1 MKPRLLTLAACLL
14 VSAVPTAHA
23 ESSPVAVRYDAR
35 IKTVDFNA
43 SNVVRIVGHFGY
55 STDIEFSPGE
65 SIVSVALGDSLAW
78 AVAPVE
84 NHIFVKPREPHAT
97 TNMTVITNK
106 RVYQFAL
113 IGDPAR
119 SEPRRDFDYLVRFE
133 YPRTLAAR
141 KTTAANAAAVQAALD
156 VNDKPRNWDYYGC
169 GPDTIRPTQVYDDG
183 RFTYFTFPAAMQVPA
198 IYYVDQGSQESLTN
212 GQMRGDQFV
221 VFGTARQFVLRR
233 GNTVGCVEN
242 RAYNPY
248 GVYTPTGTTSPDVER
263 VLKASAS
270 VQPAPTRTLPPAAP
284 PKAQPSPFPLPAF
297 EAPDSASGQQDPAVL
312 QASPGTSPDHSGP

>member
-1 MKPRLLTLAACLL
+1 MKAKLLTVAVCLL
-14 VSAVPTAHA
+14 MTPVTAVHA
-23 ESSPVAVRYDAR
+23 ESVPVAGHYDAR

-43 SNVVRIVGHFGY
+43 SNVVRVVGHFGY

-65 SIVSVALGDSLAW
+65 SIISVALGDSLAW

-119 SEPRRDFDYLVRFE
+119 SEPRRDFYYLVRFE
-133 YPRTLAAR
+133 YLHVRAAR
-141 KTTAANAAAVQAALD
+141 GAAAANAAAVHAALD

-169 GPDTIRPTQVYDDG
+169 GPYTIRPTQVYDDG

-198 IYYVDQGSQESLTN
+198 IYYVDQDGQEGLSN
-212 GQMRGDQFV
+212 GQMRGDKFV
-221 VFGTARQFVLRR
+221 VFGTAQKFVLRR
-233 GNTVGCVEN
+233 GNMVGCVEN

-263 VLKASAS
+263 VLKPSAS
-270 VQPAPTRTLPPAAP
+270 VQPAPTNTLPPAAP
-284 PKAQPSPFPLPAF
+284 PKPQPSPFLLPAF
-297 EAPDSASGQQDPAVL
+297 GAPEDAPGQQGPAVL
-312 QASPGTSPDHSGP
+312 QATPGKSPDHSGH

>member
-1 MKPRLLTLAACLL
+1 MKTKLLTFAVCLL
-14 VSAVPTAHA
+14 LSALPTAHA
-23 ESSPVAVRYDAR
+23 ESVPVAGHYDAR
-35 IKTVDFNA
+35 IKTIDFNA
-43 SNVVRIVGHFGY
+43 SNVVRVVGHFGY

-119 SEPRRDFDYLVRFE
+119 SEPRKDFYYLVQFE
-133 YPRTLAAR
+133 YPHALAAR
-141 KTTAANAAAVQAALD
+141 STAAASAAAVHAALN

-169 GPDTIRPTQVYDDG
+169 GPYTIRPTQVYDDG

-198 IYYVDQGSQESLTN
+198 IYYVDQDGEESLTN

-221 VFGTARQFVLRR
+221 VFGTARKFVLRR
-233 GNTVGCVEN
+233 GNTVGCVVN

-263 VLKASAS
+263 VLKTSAP
-270 VQPAPTRTLPPAAP
+270 VQVAPTHTLPPAAT
-284 PKAQPSPFPLPAF
+284 PKPQSPTFTLPSF
-297 EAPDSASGQQDPAVL
+297 EAPDGAPGQQGPAVL
-312 QASPGTSPDHSGP
+312 QASPDTSRDNSGH

>member
-1 MKPRLLTLAACLL
+1 MNPRFLTLAVCLL
-14 VSAVPTAHA
+14 LAAMPAARA
-23 ESSPVAVRYDAR
+23 ESVPVAGHYDAR

-43 SNVVRIVGHFGY
+43 SNVVRVVGHFGY

-119 SEPRRDFDYLVRFE
+119 SEPKRDFDYLVRFE
-133 YPRTLAAR
+133 YPHALAAR
-141 KTTAANAAAVQAALD
+141 GAAAANAAAVKAALD

-169 GPDTIRPTQVYDDG
+169 GPYTIRPTEVYDDG

-198 IYYVDQGSQESLTN
+198 IYYVDSDGEESLTN

-221 VFGTARQFVLRR
+221 VFGTARKFELRR
-233 GNTVGCVEN
+233 GSTVGCVEN

-248 GVYTPTGTTSPDVER
+248 GVYTPTGTTSPQVER
-263 VLKASAS
+263 VLKASAPA
-270 VQPAPTRTLPPAAP
+270 QPAPTHTLPPAAP
-284 PKAQPSPFPLPAF
+284 PKPQPSSFVLPAF
-297 EAPDSASGQQDPAVL
+297 GGTDSASGQQSPAVP
-312 QASPGTSPDHSGP
+312 QASPGSFAGDSGH